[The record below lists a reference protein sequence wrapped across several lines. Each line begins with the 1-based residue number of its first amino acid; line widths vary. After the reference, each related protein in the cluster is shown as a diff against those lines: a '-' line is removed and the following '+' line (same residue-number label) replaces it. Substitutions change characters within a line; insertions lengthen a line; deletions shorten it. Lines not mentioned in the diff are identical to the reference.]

1 MMAKPTI
8 SILTGAEFYGVN
20 AALMAFCIKFR
31 HRLFGGS
38 ASAFFL
44 LFFGFQLGIQTD
56 SLAFSPTYEAGFES
70 QIYHAPVE
78 PLYFPILNLGIR
90 FQSEDVD
97 RGGSTEPEYRGD
109 LLFRISPTDPRAFAA
124 TSRNLYWGDRDRNS
138 STPLRFTFGR
148 RLIGW
153 TRLDTLW
160 SLGQIEPL
168 DQWDRL
174 RPSLQ
179 GLTGVF
185 AYTETEKFNFRL
197 FLSGLFLPEIN
208 PNVVLE
214 NQQFVRTHPQS
225 ITSAPQT
232 FTLLDQ
238 SLRANYF
245 LNLPAMG
252 SILFRPAFTF
262 SMETKR
268 EIPVSAKFVYGYL
281 PLNYFPIALQGYT
294 NISINEVVVNLRPRL
309 LHHHVYNGEL
319 SYRFDDHLSFGGVAL
334 VDQPEG
340 ETIPDGEVATPLSV
354 STSWSP
360 WVEYKGSSFSATLSH
375 LWVFGGLEADVGP
388 PELRSDT
395 SSRFSSRLLY
405 RNATLLQIKKHLMP
419 GTLHDPVI
427 FFKYIHEYSIKGDWF
442 AMDLHYSIHRD
453 LRVFA
458 GGDILSS
465 YRDVSPD
472 RGAEFLADMR
482 PLGRVRLGVTYEL

>member
-1 MMAKPTI
+1 
-8 SILTGAEFYGVN
+8 
-20 AALMAFCIKFR
+20 MAFCIKFR

-38 ASAFFL
+38 F
-44 LFFGFQLGIQTD
+44 
-56 SLAFSPTYEAGFES
+56 LAFTLLCVGSLFAIRSISHAFSADTEVGFEN
-70 QIYHAPVE
+70 QIHHTPVE
-78 PLYFPILNLGIR
+78 PIYFPILSLGLR
-90 FQSEDVD
+90 FQSPEAEDPSS
-97 RGGSTEPEYRGD
+97 RESEYKGD
-109 LLFRISPTDPRAFAA
+109 ILFRISPTHPQAFAL
-124 TSRNLYWGDRDRNS
+124 TSKNLYWGDRDQNRN
-138 STPLRFTFGR
+138 TPLRFTFGR

-153 TRLDTLW
+153 SKLDTLW

-197 FLSGLFLPEIN
+197 FISGIFLPETT
-208 PNVVLE
+208 PNVVIE
-214 NQQFVRTHPQS
+214 NQQFVRAHPQA

-245 LNLPAMG
+245 LNVPSIS
-252 SILFRPAFTF
+252 SILFRPAFSF

-281 PLNYFPIALQGYT
+281 PLNYFPVALQGYN

-319 SYRFDDHLSFGGVAL
+319 SYRVDDHLSFGGVSM
-334 VDQPEG
+334 VDQPES
-340 ETIPDGEVATPLSV
+340 ETILSGEVATPLSV

-360 WVEYKGSSFSATLSH
+360 WIEYRGLTFHATLSH

-388 PELRSDT
+388 PALRSDT
-395 SSRFSSRLLY
+395 SSRFSSRMLY
-405 RNATLLQIKKHLMP
+405 RNASLFQIKKHLFP
-419 GTLHDPVI
+419 GSPHDPTL

-442 AMDLHYSIHRD
+442 AMDLHY
-453 LRVFA
+453 LLKPGLLLFV

-482 PLGRVRLGVTYEL
+482 PLGRARLGVTYAF

>member
-1 MMAKPTI
+1 
-8 SILTGAEFYGVN
+8 
-20 AALMAFCIKFR
+20 MAFCINFR
-31 HRLFGGS
+31 HRLFGGLF
-38 ASAFFL
+38 SAFAPLFLGFL
-44 LFFGFQLGIQTD
+44 LGIPQHTH
-56 SLAFSPTYEAGFES
+56 AFSPTYEVGFEN
-70 QIYHAPVE
+70 QIHHTPVE
-78 PLYFPILNLGIR
+78 PLYFPILSLGLR
-90 FQSEDVD
+90 FQSAEGEDPSS
-97 RGGSTEPEYRGD
+97 RESESKGN
-109 LLFRISPTDPRAFAA
+109 LLFRISPTHPQAFAI
-124 TSRNLYWGDRDRNS
+124 TSKNLYWGDRDQNRN
-138 STPLRFTFGR
+138 TPLRFTFGR

-153 TRLDTLW
+153 SKLDTLW

-197 FLSGLFLPEIN
+197 FISGIFLPETT

-214 NQQFVRTHPQS
+214 NQQFVRAHPQA

-238 SLRANYF
+238 SLRANYY
-245 LNLPAMG
+245 LNLPSIS
-252 SILFRPAFTF
+252 SILFRPGFSF

-268 EIPVSAKFVYGYL
+268 EIPISAKFVYGYL

-319 SYRFDDHLSFGGVAL
+319 SYRVSDHLSFGGVAM
-334 VDQPEG
+334 VDQPES
-340 ETIPDGEVATPLSV
+340 ETIPSGEVATPLSV

-360 WVEYKGSSFSATLSH
+360 WIEYRGSSFEATLSQ

-405 RNATLLQIKKHLMP
+405 RNATLFQIKKHLLP
-419 GTLHDPVI
+419 ENPHDPI
-427 FFKYIHEYSIKGDWF
+427 LFFKYIHEYSIKGDWF
-442 AMDLHYSIHRD
+442 AIDLHYS
-453 LRVFA
+453 LRPSLVLFA

-482 PLGRVRLGVTYEL
+482 PLGRARLGVTYAF